1 MANLGAP
8 TLTDGRAW
16 TFWQF
21 TNRGILDGY
30 RGEEKFIDLN
40 VFAGTAEEFGAYP
53 RCKEVG
59 K

>member
-40 VFAGTAEEFGAYP
+40 VFAGTAEEFAAYP